1 MSALS
6 GKDKL
11 KSKMIEAQID
21 RLETLISIL
30 VLEGTVL
37 NIMEAIAD
45 SDLPDDEKAR
55 LLGLLTAKL
64 RKMRL
69 QIEPPAPK
77 PDPGA
82 AATPTKND
90 LKKTQKIKP

>member
-37 NIMEAIAD
+37 TIMEAIAD

-69 QIEPPAPK
+69 QIEPTAPT

-82 AATPTKND
+82 AATPTKNG
-90 LKKTQKIKP
+90 LAKTRKIKP